1 MEILRGENLS
11 FKYAG
16 GEGNAIS
23 DVSFSINEGE
33 LIVVMGESG
42 CGKTTL
48 LKLIK
53 KEMIPAGEKRGS
65 IYYKQTKI
73 EDMDERTSVADIGF
87 VMQKVEAQIVTDKV
101 YHELAFVLES
111 LSYKTEEIR
120 IKVGE
125 MASYFG
131 IQGLFRK
138 KTDELSG
145 GEKQLLNLA
154 SVMVTS
160 PKILIL
166 DEPTSQLDPIA
177 ASDFIATL
185 KKLNKE
191 LGLTI
196 ILVEHRL
203 EEVFSIADRIM
214 VMEKGKLVSFDT
226 PSNTGKFLSSHK
238 MLAGAP
244 KAVVLYKE
252 MKGIG
257 GECPVN
263 VKEGREYILKNFDN
277 EIRAVKDY
285 DIKAEASNGTGDIEE
300 NAIELK
306 NVWFRYH
313 KEEKDILRGINLTV
327 KRGEVFTLLGG
338 NGTGKSTT
346 LSIISGLR
354 KHYRGKVLIN
364 GRKIKDFKRNELYR
378 ENLSLLPQ
386 DPVTVFVKSE
396 VYSDYADILKAHEI
410 KNNIDERINEV
421 AEMLGIS
428 KLLHKHPYDLSGGEQ
443 QKCAIG
449 KILLIMP
456 KIILLDEPTKGID
469 GCGKEELINIVRL
482 LKDKG
487 ITVVIVTHDVEF
499 AADVSDSCGLLF
511 DGEILAKALPK
522 EFFARNNF
530 YTTAVNRM
538 TRDIYENV
546 ITLKELVWIIKE
558 NMKNQKIKI

>member
-16 GEGNAIS
+16 GKDNAIS

-33 LIVVMGESG
+33 FIVVMGESG

-48 LKLIK
+48 LRLIK
-53 KEMIPAGEKRGS
+53 KEMIPAGEKNGS
-65 IYYKQTKI
+65 IYYKQTKV
-73 EDMDERTSVADIGF
+73 EDMDERSAVADIGF
-87 VMQKVEAQIVTDKV
+87 VMQKVETQIVTDRV

-138 KTDELSG
+138 RTDELSG

-160 PKILIL
+160 PKLLIL

-191 LGLTI
+191 FGLTI

-214 VMEKGKLVSFDT
+214 VMEEGKIIYFDT
-226 PSNTGKFLSSHK
+226 PSNTGKYLSNHK
-238 MLAGAP
+238 MLKGAP
-244 KAVVLYKE
+244 KAVMLYKE
-252 MKGIG
+252 MEGIG
-257 GECPVN
+257 GKCPVN
-263 VKEGREYILKNFDN
+263 VKEGREYILKNFN
-277 EIRAVKDY
+277 NKIRSFKEIN
-285 DIKAEASNGTGDIEE
+285 IEEEAFLGVENINE

-327 KRGEVFTLLGG
+327 KKGEVFTLLGG

-346 LSIISGLR
+346 LSVISGLK

-396 VYSDYADILKAHEI
+396 VYSDYVDILKAHEI
-410 KNNIDERINEV
+410 KGNIDERIDEV
-421 AEMLGIS
+421 AKMLGICE
-428 KLLHKHPYDLSGGEQ
+428 LLHKHPYDLSGGEQ

-469 GCGKEELINIVRL
+469 GCGKEELIKIVGL
-482 LKDKG
+482 LKNRG

-499 AADVSDSCGLLF
+499 AADISDSCGLLF
-511 DGEILAKALPK
+511 DGEILAKASPK
-522 EFFARNNF
+522 DFFAKNNF

-538 TRDIYENV
+538 SRDIYEDV

-558 NMKNQKIKI
+558 NMKN